1 MCEVGFEVGIG
12 SLNTRE
18 GGVERRSVEEM
29 RLELSVCGLVV
40 AVC

>member
-1 MCEVGFEVGIG
+1 MGFEIGIG
-12 SLNTRE
+12 SLNTME

-29 RLELSVCGLVV
+29 RLELSVRGLVV